1 MDSYKK
7 IHKGA
12 SEMVKIVSDST
23 CDLSAEL
30 VERYEI
36 EIIPL
41 HIILGDEEYEDGV
54 DIDPDAIYRWSDE
67 HGTTP
72 KTSAPGIERAVEV
85 FGRYKDSGDDVV
97 VFTISSEMS
106 TTSNVMKLAAEELD
120 YADHVFVVDS
130 RNLSTGIGL
139 LVLEAADMAKSGMTA
154 AEIVSEIE
162 ELIPRVR
169 ASFVV
174 DTLVYLQR
182 GGRCSGLTA
191 MLGSI
196 LKLHPR
202 IAVIDGTMEPEKK
215 YRGKM
220 HRVVTEYVQDM
231 ENDLRMAK
239 KDRVFI
245 THAGCDEVIIESV
258 RSYLLDMGYFDE
270 VLVTRA
276 GGVIS
281 SHCGYGTLGVLFI
294 S

>member
-1 MDSYKK
+1 
-7 IHKGA
+7 
-12 SEMVKIVSDST
+12 MVRIVSDST
-23 CDLSAEL
+23 CDLSMEL

-36 EIIPL
+36 ELIPL
-41 HIILGDEEYEDGV
+41 HIILGEREYEDGV
-54 DIDPDAIYRWSDE
+54 DIDPDTIYKWSDE

-72 KTSAPGIERAVEV
+72 KTSAPGIERVAEA
-85 FGRYKDSGDDVV
+85 FSRYKASGDEVV

-106 TTSNVMKLAAEELD
+106 TTFNVMKLAAEGID
-120 YADHVFVVDS
+120 YADHIFVVDS

-139 LVLEAADMAKSGMTA
+139 LVLEAACMAKEGVTA
-154 AEIVSEIE
+154 EEIVSRVEN
-162 ELIPRVR
+162 LIPRVR

-196 LKLHPR
+196 LKIHPR
-202 IAVIDGTMEPEKK
+202 IAVKDGVMEPEKK

-220 HRVVTEYVQDM
+220 HRVVSEYVQDM
-231 ENDLRMAK
+231 EEDLKAAK

-245 THAGCDEVIIESV
+245 THAGCDEVIVESV
-258 RSYLLDMGYFDE
+258 RSYLLDLGYFDE

-294 S
+294 A

>member
-1 MDSYKK
+1 
-7 IHKGA
+7 
-12 SEMVKIVSDST
+12 MVKIVSDST
-23 CDLSAEL
+23 CDLSVEL
-30 VERYEI
+30 VERYGI

-41 HIILGDEEYEDGV
+41 HIILGENEYEDGV
-54 DIDPDAIYRWSDE
+54 DIDPDEIYKWSDD

-72 KTSAPGIERAVEV
+72 KTSAPGVDKAIEV
-85 FGRYKDSGDDVV
+85 FGRYKASGDDVV

-106 TTSNVMKLAAEELD
+106 TTFNVMKLAAEESD
-120 YADHVFVVDS
+120 YADHVYVVDS

-139 LVLEAADMAKSGMTA
+139 LVLEAAVMAQNGLA
-154 AEIVSEIE
+154 AGEIVSEIDK
-162 ELIPRVR
+162 LVPRVR

-191 MLGSI
+191 MIGSI
-196 LKLHPR
+196 LKLHPS
-202 IAVIDGTMEPEKK
+202 IAVKDGIMEPEKK

-220 HRVVTEYVQDM
+220 HRVVSEYVQDM
-231 ENDLRMAK
+231 ENDLKSAR

-245 THAGCDEVIIESV
+245 THAGCDEVIVESV
-258 RSYLLDMGYFDE
+258 RSYLLDLGYFDE

-276 GGVIS
+276 GGVVS

-294 S
+294 A